1 MHRWRMKSLR
11 LQSQIGA
18 EVAAEFSAVRYLVAF
33 VIYSYPE
40 FLVVF

>member
-1 MHRWRMKSLR
+1 MLRWRMRFSR
-11 LQSQIGA
+11 LQSQTGA
-18 EVAAEFSAVRYLVAF
+18 EVAAEFSAARYLATF